1 MSTVVITRTH
11 HSLLTHEAHV
21 VGVVAIELL
30 LLLLLLLLSVHRVLL
45 RIIKVVS
52 RNESRTVGSIEIIE
66 TLLRMHLVSKKLTL
80 RSETHSIE
88 SATTHGLLVVVE
100 IAIHVAHVLRVAHI
114 LSCRI
119 AHSVILHVSIIVGE
133 VAPVWSHHSRLR
145 EPVKVTHHAL
155 LALHDAG
162 TSKTWMLRGRSGS
175 RVVRTSDWTWGRVTA
190 MNWRILHRSLHLL
203 LLEHWTIG
211 VHHVSIHGMVHHAAR
226 YGSAGIDHA

>member
-1 MSTVVITRTH
+1 MGWNGLSTVVITRTH
-11 HSLLTHEAHV
+11 HSLLTHETHV

-30 LLLLLLLLSVHRVLL
+30 LLLLLLLLSIHRVLL

-52 RNESRTVGSIEIIE
+52 RNKSRTVGSVEIVE

-100 IAIHVAHVLRVAHI
+100 IAIHVAHVLSGWV
-114 LSCRI
+114 
-119 AHSVILHVSIIVGE
+119 AHSVVLHVAIIVGG

-145 EPVKVTHHAL
+145 EPVEVTHHAL

-175 RVVRTSDWTWGRVTA
+175 RVVRTSDWTWGRVPA
-190 MNWRILHRSLHLL
+190 MDWRILHRSLHLL

-211 VHHVSIHGMVHHAAR
+211 VHHVSIHRVVHHAAAG
-226 YGSAGIDHA
+226 YGSAGIDHT